1 MPIGFRAM
9 SVYHDTERTYRMVL
23 EAREPLL
30 ALREVVGQEL
40 AENGDDRRRVLN
52 DLEALRLV
60 SRRDGLNEDAILDVM
75 DFVTGWWQP
84 A

>member
-1 MPIGFRAM
+1 M
-9 SVYHDTERTYRMVL
+9 SVYHDTERTYWMAL
-23 EAREPLL
+23 ESREPLL

-60 SRRDGLNEDAILDVM
+60 SRRAGLNEDAILDVM
-75 DFVTGWWQP
+75 DFVTGWCSP
-84 A
+84 HEAI

>member
-1 MPIGFRAM
+1 M
-9 SVYHDTERTYRMVL
+9 SVYHDTERTYRMAL
-23 EAREPLL
+23 ESREPLL

-60 SRRDGLNEDAILDVM
+60 SRRAGLNEDAILDVM
-75 DFVTGWWQP
+75 DFVTGWCSP
-84 A
+84 HETI